1 MDFKMKL
8 KLLAA
13 AGIALSTVSAY
24 SQGKPT
30 LVIQPFTAA
39 QGVELPYDLKQLQ
52 AQLVADLKVQL
63 GKDFDVS
70 ADPPSAPRGSVYT
83 VDGQVTGWRPGN
95 AAKRLI
101 VGLGSGREST
111 DLKYWVAD
119 AAGKNVVDTKDTIRT
134 NFYSQGAGSIGT
146 LAHPIAQK
154 LAERIKD
161 AKLK

>member
-1 MDFKMKL
+1 
-8 KLLAA
+8 
-13 AGIALSTVSAY
+13 
-24 SQGKPT
+24 
-30 LVIQPFTAA
+30 
-39 QGVELPYDLKQLQ
+39 
-52 AQLVADLKVQL
+52 
-63 GKDFDVS
+63 
-70 ADPPSAPRGSVYT
+70 VYT

-111 DLKYWVAD
+111 DLKYQVAD
-119 AAGKNVVDTKDTIRT
+119 AAGKKVVDTKDTIRT